1 MIPTARR
8 TTGLKGAALVAL
20 ALLSSSQINAQQ
32 APSGARQA
40 AVPKGFVS
48 LFDGRTL
55 KGWRGDPNV
64 WSVRDGTITASS
76 DKGLTHNTFLILD
89 KPYANFEIRLK
100 YRFATKI
107 GNSGLQFRSGQV
119 EGNHVLAGMQSNI
132 TPANFSACGL
142 PSCGEE
148 RFGMLY
154 EELNRLEMVL
164 LGQRAEITRRQA
176 TTGGQGAI
184 VRTVLGT
191 TNSREAIIAS
201 IKPYPEW
208 NEDVLIVH
216 GNRIV
221 HVINGLVAFD
231 ATDNDPLGAKD
242 GLIGIQAHAGPPS
255 TAQFRDIVIK
265 PLTSFPD
272 IAGRFVSKPGP
283 APEPVRTQL
292 NIKLEKAGAAAAQ

>member
-1 MIPTARR
+1 MSKIDIGKA
-8 TTGLKGAALVAL
+8 GLKGAALVAL
-20 ALLSSSQINAQQ
+20 ALVSSSQIHAQRSP
-32 APSGARQA
+32 ADARQA
-40 AVPKGFVS
+40 PIPKGFVS

-55 KGWRGDPNV
+55 NGWRGDPSV
-64 WSVRDGTITASS
+64 WSVRDGAITSSS
-76 DKGLTHNTFLILD
+76 DKGLSNNTFLILN
-89 KPYANFEIRLK
+89 KAYANFEIRLK
-100 YRFATKI
+100 YRFVTRV

-132 TPANFSACGL
+132 TPANFTACGL

-164 LGQRAEITRRQA
+164 LGERAVITRRQA

-191 TNSREAIIAS
+191 TNPREAIIAS
-201 IKPYPEW
+201 IKPYPQW

-255 TAQFRDIVIK
+255 TAQFKDIVIR

-272 IAGRFVSKPGP
+272 IGRRFVTRPGP
-283 APEPVRTQL
+283 APAPARTQL
-292 NIKLEKAGAAAAQ
+292 NIKLEKVAAH

>member
-1 MIPTARR
+1 MI
-8 TTGLKGAALVAL
+8 TTPYRILMGGAALATVACL
-20 ALLSSSQINAQQ
+20 AASPIEAQR
-32 APSGARQA
+32 APAERVA
-40 AVPKGFVS
+40 PVPKGFVS

-55 KGWRGDPNV
+55 NGWRGDPAV
-64 WSVRDGTITASS
+64 WSVRDGAITSSS
-76 DKGLTHNTFLILD
+76 DKGLSHNTFLILNR
-89 KPYANFEIRLK
+89 PYANFEIRLK
-100 YRFATKI
+100 YRFVTRV

-164 LGQRAEITRRQA
+164 LGERAVITRRQA

-191 TNSREAIIAS
+191 TNPREAIIAS
-201 IKPYPEW
+201 IKPYPQW

-242 GLIGIQAHAGPPS
+242 GLIGLQAHAGPPS
-255 TAQFRDIVIK
+255 TAQFKDLVIR

-272 IAGRFVSKPGP
+272 ISRRFVTKPGP

-292 NIKLEKAGAAAAQ
+292 NIKLEKAASN